1 MTKKGKQIL
10 SQDKTTRGVNF
21 METQTDKRMV
31 AENRKRVIPIHK
43 TCKVDMQIYANCAV
57 T

>member
-43 TCKVDMQIYANCAV
+43 TCKVNMQIYANCAV